1 MRRKGFVLMFAGFL
15 AVYFSALSFA
25 QEQQSDQQPAVGR
38 ESPAVTADAPAAPAG
53 PESPAT
59 AIPIQTEWLYGE
71 VNSVDIANKA
81 IVLIYLDYDT
91 DIEKQATVYTDA
103 KTIFENAVSLE
114 EVKPQDMASIDYI
127 IGADNKN
134 LAVSISVE
142 KPESVEDFNLEPQV
156 PSATGPEMKPA
167 REVPATPAQENSA
180 SSDSESEPVKAQ

>member
-1 MRRKGFVLMFAGFL
+1 MRRKGLVLMFAGFL
-15 AVYFSALSFA
+15 AVSFAALSFA
-25 QEQQSDQQPAVGR
+25 QGEQSNQQTAVSQ
-38 ESPAVTADAPAAPAG
+38 ENPAVTPEVPAAPAG

-59 AIPIQTEWLYGE
+59 AKPIQSEWLYGE
-71 VNSVDIANKA
+71 VNSVDTANKS
-81 IVLIYLDYDT
+81 IVLTYFDYDT

-103 KTIFENAVSLE
+103 KTIFENAKSLE

-127 IGADNKN
+127 AGSDNKN
-134 LAVSISVE
+134 LAVSISIE
-142 KPESVEDFNLEPQV
+142 KPESVEDFNMESQV